1 MRPKRLLFHEST
13 QRRLCRFALF
23 LFGVLPMVLCVGFA
37 VVSRTSWY
45 TLRQKAAWRERIHNN
60 LGLDVVF
67 DSIEFP
73 TPNRFRIKEFMCI
86 HPETQQPILHSP
98 CVQGEISSN
107 GWSLELDTAE
117 LVANQSNVA
126 ASIIH
131 DSFLCR
137 PHNAVPILKLSIGS
151 LSVQS
156 SSEETRNEIPKANW
170 PRLTQIL
177 VEYLPSL
184 DRSELK
190 LQFAVGPG
198 KQSPAKI
205 HVRRNHIAA
214 NPRTD
219 WAIKTQETSIP
230 CEPLMDMMPVLARF
244 GPGAMFRGTADF
256 WQDTRD
262 WGCELEGEFDRARW
276 ESLTAPLGS
285 PLRGETKIGIGKT
298 RIVNG
303 HVQYASGHIQAAESV
318 DGVWLQRI
326 ASQFNWAT
334 QEDVQKLTNAQHP
347 VAGLT
352 LHFDLNQQGLWWG
365 GQGDEV
371 TVKDQ
376 RYRILATV
384 NNLLVATNTRT
395 PRIALHQIGACIA
408 NSQANATPETIA
420 RWQSTIASILPVTQQ
435 YPRLS
440 EASLSRTPR

>member
-1 MRPKRLLFHEST
+1 M
-13 QRRLCRFALF
+13 
-23 LFGVLPMVLCVGFA
+23 LCVGFA
-37 VVSRTSWY
+37 VVSQTSWY

-86 HPETQQPILHSP
+86 HPETQQPILFSP
-98 CVQGEISSN
+98 CVQGEMTSK
-107 GWSLELDTAE
+107 GWSLELATAE
-117 LVANQSNVA
+117 LVSSQTNLA
-126 ASIIH
+126 ATIVH

-151 LSVQS
+151 LSVRSPATEPRGDVQPS
-156 SSEETRNEIPKANW
+156 VWPK
-170 PRLTQIL
+170 LEQIV

-190 LQFAVGPG
+190 LQFAIGLG
-198 KQSPAKI
+198 KQSPAKV
-205 HVRRNHIAA
+205 HVRRNHFAA

-230 CEPLMDMMPVLARF
+230 CEPLIEWMPALEYL
-244 GPGAMFRGTADF
+244 GPRAAFRGTADF

-262 WGCELEGEFDRARW
+262 WGCEIEGELDRARW
-276 ESLTAPLGS
+276 ESLTASLGS
-285 PLRGETKIGIGKT
+285 PVRGETRIGIRKS

-303 HVQYASGHIQAAESV
+303 HVQYASGRLEAAESV
-318 DGVWLQRI
+318 DGDWLQRI
-326 ASQFNWAT
+326 VSEFKWT
-334 QEDVQKLTNAQHP
+334 PQEDVRKLTNGQYP
-347 VAGLT
+347 VAGLA
-352 LHFDLNQQGLWWG
+352 LNFDLNDQGLWWG

-371 TVKDQ
+371 TSGDQ

-384 NNLLVATNTRT
+384 NNLLVATNSQT

-408 NSQANATPETIA
+408 NSHVNASPEAIA
-420 RWQSTIASILPVTQQ
+420 RCQSAIAAVLPVPQQ

-440 EASLSRTPR
+440 ESSVGRNPR

>member
-1 MRPKRLLFHEST
+1 MLLC
-13 QRRLCRFALF
+13 L
-23 LFGVLPMVLCVGFA
+23 GFV

-67 DSIEFP
+67 DTIEFP

-86 HPETQQPILHSP
+86 HPETQHPILFSP
-98 CVQGEISSN
+98 CVQGEMTSN
-107 GWSLELDTAE
+107 GWSLELATAE
-117 LVANQSNVA
+117 LVSSQTNLA
-126 ASIIH
+126 ATIVH

-137 PHNAVPILKLSIGS
+137 PHNAVPILKLSIGT
-151 LSVQS
+151 LSVRAPTKDPRGDTQTS
-156 SSEETRNEIPKANW
+156 VW
-170 PRLTQIL
+170 PRLEQIV

-190 LQFAVGPG
+190 LQFAIGPG
-198 KQSPAKI
+198 KPAPAKV
-205 HVRRNHIAA
+205 HVRRNHLAA

-230 CEPLMDMMPVLARF
+230 CEPLIDLVPALAYL
-244 GPGAMFRGTADF
+244 GPRATFRGTADF

-262 WGCELEGEFDRARW
+262 WGCELEGDLDRVRW
-276 ESLTAPLGS
+276 ESLTSSLGS
-285 PLRGETKIGIGKT
+285 PVRGETRIGIRKS

-303 HVQYASGHIQAAESV
+303 HVQYASGRLEAAESV

-326 ASQFNWAT
+326 VSEFKWT
-334 QEDVQKLTNAQHP
+334 PQEDVRNLTNDQYP
-347 VAGLT
+347 VAGLA
-352 LHFDLNQQGLWWG
+352 LNFDLNDQGLWWG

-371 TVKDQ
+371 ASGDQ

-384 NNLLVATNTRT
+384 NNLLVATNSQT

-408 NSQANATPETIA
+408 NSLVNASPEVMARCQSAIA
-420 RWQSTIASILPVTQQ
+420 AVLPIPQQ

-440 EASLSRTPR
+440 EASLGRNPR

>member
-1 MRPKRLLFHEST
+1 MIF
-13 QRRLCRFALF
+13 CA
-23 LFGVLPMVLCVGFA
+23 GFA
-37 VVSRTSWY
+37 VVSQTSWY

-86 HPETQQPILHSP
+86 HPETQQPILFSP
-98 CVQGEISSN
+98 CVQGEMTSK
-107 GWSLELDTAE
+107 GWSLELATAE
-117 LVANQSNVA
+117 LVSSQTNLA
-126 ASIIH
+126 ATIVH

-151 LSVQS
+151 LSVRSPATEQRGDVQPS
-156 SSEETRNEIPKANW
+156 VWPKLEEIV
-170 PRLTQIL
+170 

-190 LQFAVGPG
+190 LQFAIGPG
-198 KQSPAKI
+198 KQSPAKV
-205 HVRRNHIAA
+205 HVRRNHFAA

-230 CEPLMDMMPVLARF
+230 CEPLIEWVPALEYL
-244 GPGAMFRGTADF
+244 GPRAAFRGTADF

-262 WGCELEGEFDRARW
+262 WGCEIEGELDRARW
-276 ESLTAPLGS
+276 ESLTTSLGS
-285 PLRGETKIGIGKT
+285 PMRGETRIGIRKS

-303 HVQYASGHIQAAESV
+303 HIQYASGRLEAAESV
-318 DGVWLQRI
+318 DGDWLQRI
-326 ASQFNWAT
+326 VSEFKWT
-334 QEDVQKLTNAQHP
+334 PQEDVCKLTNGQYP
-347 VAGLT
+347 VAGLA
-352 LHFDLNQQGLWWG
+352 LNFDLNDQGLWWG

-371 TVKDQ
+371 TSGDQ

-384 NNLLVATNTRT
+384 NNLLVATNSQT

-408 NSQANATPETIA
+408 NSHVNASPEVMARCQTAIA
-420 RWQSTIASILPVTQQ
+420 AILPVPQQ

-440 EASLSRTPR
+440 EASVGRNPR

>member
-1 MRPKRLLFHEST
+1 MIF
-13 QRRLCRFALF
+13 CA
-23 LFGVLPMVLCVGFA
+23 GFA
-37 VVSRTSWY
+37 VVSQTSWY

-86 HPETQQPILHSP
+86 HPETQQPILFSP
-98 CVQGEISSN
+98 CVQGEMTSK
-107 GWSLELDTAE
+107 GWSLELATAE
-117 LVANQSNVA
+117 LVSSQTNLA
-126 ASIIH
+126 ATIVH

-151 LSVQS
+151 LSVRSPATEPRGDVQAS
-156 SSEETRNEIPKANW
+156 VWPK
-170 PRLTQIL
+170 LEQIV

-190 LQFAVGPG
+190 LQFAIGPG
-198 KQSPAKI
+198 KQSPAKV
-205 HVRRNHIAA
+205 HVRRNHFAA

-230 CEPLMDMMPVLARF
+230 CEPLIEWVPALGYL
-244 GPGAMFRGTADF
+244 GPRAAFRGTADF

-262 WGCELEGEFDRARW
+262 WGCEIEGELDRARW
-276 ESLTAPLGS
+276 ESLTTSLGS
-285 PLRGETKIGIGKT
+285 PMRGETRIGIRKS

-303 HVQYASGHIQAAESV
+303 HIQYASGRLEAAESV
-318 DGVWLQRI
+318 DGDWLQRI
-326 ASQFNWAT
+326 VSEFKWT
-334 QEDVQKLTNAQHP
+334 PQEDVRKLTNGQYP
-347 VAGLT
+347 VAGLA
-352 LHFDLNQQGLWWG
+352 LNFDLNDQGLWWG

-371 TVKDQ
+371 TSGDQ

-384 NNLLVATNTRT
+384 NNLLVATNSQT

-408 NSQANATPETIA
+408 NSHVNASPEVMARCQTAIA
-420 RWQSTIASILPVTQQ
+420 AVLPVPQQ

-440 EASLSRTPR
+440 EASVGRNPR

>member
-1 MRPKRLLFHEST
+1 MIF
-13 QRRLCRFALF
+13 CA
-23 LFGVLPMVLCVGFA
+23 GFA
-37 VVSRTSWY
+37 VVSQTSWY

-86 HPETQQPILHSP
+86 HPETQQPILFSP
-98 CVQGEISSN
+98 SVQGEMTSK
-107 GWSLELDTAE
+107 GWSLELATAE
-117 LVANQSNVA
+117 LVSSQTNLA
-126 ASIIH
+126 ATIVH

-151 LSVQS
+151 LSVRSPATEPRGDVQTS
-156 SSEETRNEIPKANW
+156 VWPKLEEIV
-170 PRLTQIL
+170 

-190 LQFAVGPG
+190 LQFAIGPG
-198 KQSPAKI
+198 KQSPAKV
-205 HVRRNHIAA
+205 HVRRNHFAA

-230 CEPLMDMMPVLARF
+230 CEPLIEWVPALEYL
-244 GPGAMFRGTADF
+244 GPRAAFRGTADF
-256 WQDTRD
+256 WQDTRH
-262 WGCELEGEFDRARW
+262 WGCEIEGELDRARW
-276 ESLTAPLGS
+276 ESLTTSLGS
-285 PLRGETKIGIGKT
+285 PVRGEARIGIRKS

-303 HVQYASGHIQAAESV
+303 HIQYASGRLEAAESV

-326 ASQFNWAT
+326 LSEFKWT
-334 QEDVQKLTNAQHP
+334 PQEDVRKLTNGQYP
-347 VAGLT
+347 VAGLA
-352 LHFDLNQQGLWWG
+352 LNFDLNDQGLWWG

-371 TVKDQ
+371 TSGDQ

-384 NNLLVATNTRT
+384 NNLLVATNSQT

-408 NSQANATPETIA
+408 NSHVNASPEVMARCQTAIA
-420 RWQSTIASILPVTQQ
+420 AVLPVPQQ

-440 EASLSRTPR
+440 EASVGRNPR